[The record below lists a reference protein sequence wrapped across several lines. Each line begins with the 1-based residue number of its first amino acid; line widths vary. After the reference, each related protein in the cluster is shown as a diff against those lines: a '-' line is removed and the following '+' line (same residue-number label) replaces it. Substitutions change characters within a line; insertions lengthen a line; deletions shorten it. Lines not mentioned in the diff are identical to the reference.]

1 MGFFTVRSI
10 ETFHKIGNSPHLQD
24 VAETVFFDAETE
36 VEVPEREP
44 NRDTRLLVFMFAR
57 VSCITGTIV
66 KRAAKPTGRRDGIY
80 NQISYP

>member
-10 ETFHKIGNSPHLQD
+10 ETFHKIGNSPYLQD
-24 VAETVFFDAETE
+24 VAEKVFFDAETE
-36 VEVPEREP
+36 VEVPEKGP
-44 NRDTRLLVFMFAR
+44 NRDTRLLVFMFAT

-66 KRAAKPTGRRDGIY
+66 KRAAKPTGRRAGSY